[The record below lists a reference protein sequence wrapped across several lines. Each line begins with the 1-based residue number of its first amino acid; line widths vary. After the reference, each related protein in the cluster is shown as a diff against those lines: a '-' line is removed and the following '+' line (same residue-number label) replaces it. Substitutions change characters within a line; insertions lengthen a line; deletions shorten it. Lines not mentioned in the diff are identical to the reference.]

1 MYNQSDIV
9 VVRFPFTDGSEFKK
23 RPVLIISNELVNK
36 TGDVLIVQ
44 ITSKVNNDGFSVAI
58 EDVDIESPLPYKSYI
73 RTHKIYTVHKELIL
87 NKITTAKPL
96 FLQSIID
103 RIGVNIEIL

>member
-36 TGDVLIVQ
+36 SGDVLIVQ
-44 ITSKVNNDGFSVAI
+44 ITSKVNNDGLSVPI
-58 EDVDIESPLPYKSYI
+58 EDDDLESPLPYKSYV
-73 RTHKIYTVHKELIL
+73 RTHKIYTIHKELII
-87 NKITTAKPL
+87 NKITTAKPD
-96 FLQSIID
+96 FLKTVTDKISTLLI
-103 RIGVNIEIL
+103 